1 MSIKMIN
8 YYIMVENNAQ
18 DNLFVYVLRFILLN
32 VVSLDDII
40 NRGPGKIFRM

>member
-1 MSIKMIN
+1 MIN

-32 VVSLDDII
+32 VVNLDDII
-40 NRGPGKIFRM
+40 NIGPGKIFRM